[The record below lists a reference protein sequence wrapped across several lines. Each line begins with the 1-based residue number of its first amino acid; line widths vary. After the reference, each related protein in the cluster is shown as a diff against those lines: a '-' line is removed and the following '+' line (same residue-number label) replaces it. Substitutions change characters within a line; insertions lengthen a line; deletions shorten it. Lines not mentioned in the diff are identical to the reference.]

1 MTLASITTRALLL
14 ALVVSLG
21 CRLKGTAW
29 VVSGSQKDNLVIG
42 LAQERGTQIPVENLD
57 EFTITTC
64 SSATTSRRDVWAI
77 TTVSTRATIP
87 TQIRYGV
94 VPPGFKGPSAPP
106 TLTPG

>member
-1 MTLASITTRALLL
+1 
-14 ALVVSLG
+14 
-21 CRLKGTAW
+21 

-87 TQIRYGV
+87 TQIRYASCRQGSKDQALPPRLRPDRIAV
-94 VPPGFKGPSAPP
+94 VSLLVRRRSLSAIR
-106 TLTPG
+106 